1 VSQEVEAP
9 EAAEVLDHM
18 TDAFFALDRDWR
30 FTYLNGRAETV
41 LTRAM
46 ADGAFDSG
54 LEGRGIWEVI
64 PEAEGTVFADEY
76 QRAMETGEPRDF
88 EAFYDP
94 LDTWFEV
101 RVFPSESGLSV
112 YFRDVTERKEREER
126 AERTNDALRTLYRI
140 AADREATFEEQLD
153 RVLELGCEY
162 LGVPYGFLTDIQED
176 EQTIVQAVGTPA
188 ALEAGASCPLSE
200 AYCRKTL
207 ETDGLLAV
215 VDAVEDGWEGD
226 PAYERFGLGCYLGG
240 KVVLGDGVDRTL
252 CFAGPDPRE
261 EPFSDTERSVIEL
274 LTEWVA
280 SELERRQSA
289 QRLERKN
296 DRLERMASVISH
308 DLINPLSVAKG
319 RLSFLK
325 DSVDEEGTEHV
336 AAIEGAHERMESLLE
351 DLSTLARQGE
361 IIDER
366 VSLLLGDV
374 VEEAWATVPTADA
387 TLDVADEVADSRL
400 AADESRL
407 QQAFENLFKNA
418 VQHGGETVHIEV
430 GPLPGGFYVQD
441 DGPGIP
447 EGDREEVLKPGYTT
461 DQQGSGLGV
470 TIVREVVDA
479 HGWSVAVGESP
490 DGGARFE
497 VTGVDRT

>member
-1 VSQEVEAP
+1 MSQEVEPP

-18 TDAFFALDRDWR
+18 TDAFFALDQDWR
-30 FTYLNGRAETV
+30 FTYLNHRAEVV
-41 LTRAM
+41 LTEATND
-46 ADGAFDSG
+46 AAAEPG
-54 LEGRGIWEVI
+54 LEGRGIWECI
-64 PEAEGTVFADEY
+64 PEAKGTVFSAEY

-101 RVFPSESGLSV
+101 RVFPSDSGLSV

-126 AERTNDALRTLYRI
+126 VERTNDALRTLYRI
-140 AADREATFEEQLD
+140 AADRDATFEEQLD

-162 LGVPYGFLTDIQED
+162 LGVPYGFLTDIDGD

-215 VDAVEDGWEGD
+215 VDAVEEGWADD

-240 KVVLGDGVDRTL
+240 KVVLGDGIDRTL
-252 CFAGPDPRE
+252 CFAGPEPRE
-261 EPFSDTERSVIEL
+261 EPFSATERSVIEL

-280 SELERRQSA
+280 SELDRQRSA
-289 QRLERKN
+289 AQLEQKN

-308 DLINPLSVAKG
+308 DLINPLNVAKA
-319 RLSFLK
+319 RLSFLE
-325 DSVDEEGTEHV
+325 DAVHEDGAEHV
-336 AAIEGAHERMESLLE
+336 AAIDGAHERMESLLE

-366 VSLLLGDV
+366 VSLVLGDV

-387 TLDVADEVADSRL
+387 SLDVADGLADSRL

-418 VQHGGETVHIEV
+418 VQHGGEAVQIEV
-430 GPLPGGFYVQD
+430 GLLPDGFYVQD

-447 EGDREEVLKPGYTT
+447 EEDRQEVLKPGYTT

-479 HGWSVAVGESP
+479 HGWSLAVGESP

-497 VTGVDRT
+497 IRGVNRT